1 MNKST
6 DGGLH
11 VLLKITKVIKKGLK
25 IIKQTFKDKKDD
37 LVLFVG
43 VVKVQFSEWSFNKYY
58 LMSVILFPAGH
69 LAMSLAIFDCHYL
82 GKVGAKGQLVERP
95 GM

>member
-1 MNKST
+1 MNEST

-25 IIKQTFKDKKDD
+25 IIKTQTFKEKKDD

-43 VVKVQFSEWSFNKYY
+43 DFEVQFSEWSFNKYY
-58 LMSVILFPAGH
+58 LMSVILFQAGH
-69 LAMSLAIFDCHYL
+69 LAMS
-82 GKVGAKGQLVERP
+82 
-95 GM
+95 